1 MTEKRLQ
8 SLKEYQGEDQIISAP
23 ELSLALESKAGPVIS
38 VKSNMPTLDR
48 YIEGFQGGEVYAVS
62 GPTKMGKTLLC
73 QSFTV
78 EFIKQQIFPVW
89 FSYEVP
95 ARQFLAQFG
104 EVPFIYMPA
113 RLKAH
118 DMSWLEDRIREGFA
132 KYHSRVVFVDHLH
145 YLFDIARSRNPS
157 LDIGGVIRR
166 LKSLAVDHGFI
177 IFLLCHT
184 TKGKSEGNLS
194 YESIRDSSFVSQ
206 ESDCVFMIRRTP
218 RDGENRAQVRIE
230 FHRRTGC
237 LEKVIRL
244 EKVARYLREVVD
256 MPEDESPCPPGEEK
270 GRWWDS

>member
-1 MTEKRLQ
+1 MTAKRQ
-8 SLKEYQGEDQIISAP
+8 QNLKEYQGEDRVISAQ
-23 ELSLALESKAGPVIS
+23 ELSLILESKAEPVVT
-38 VKSNMPTLDR
+38 VKSNIPTLDR
-48 YIEGFQGGEVYAVS
+48 YTGGFQSGELYAIS
-62 GPTKMGKTLLC
+62 GPTKEGKTLLA

-78 EFIKQQIFPVW
+78 EFIRQEVLPCW

-95 ARQFLAQFG
+95 ARQFLSQFG

-118 DMSWLEDRIREGFA
+118 DMSWLEDRILEGFA

-145 YLFDIARSRNPS
+145 YLFDLARSRNPS
-157 LDIGGVIRR
+157 LDIGSVIRR

-184 TKGKSEGNLS
+184 TKGKSEGSLS

-206 ESDCVFMIRRTP
+206 ESDCVLMIRRTP
-218 RDGENRAQVRIE
+218 AKGENTSQCRVE

-244 EKVARYLREVVD
+244 EKVGRYLREVMEV
-256 MPEDESPCPPGEEK
+256 PEGEK
-270 GRWWDS
+270 GQWWDR